1 MITKT
6 TITNPLPSPM
16 ILPFVIIWIGASI
29 LVLYTDMQAVRMPGY
44 YIGATYGRCTGCRAA
59 YLLKNPNLQ
68 VYVYISM
75 NVVIHFVIVVFVII
89 NYN

>member
-1 MITKT
+1 MAKKT
-6 TITNPLPSPM
+6 LN
-16 ILPFVIIWIGASI
+16 FEE
-29 LVLYTDMQAVRMPGY
+29 LYVNTSVENQICSLSACPVNTLS
-44 YIGATYGRCTGCRAA
+44 ATYGAIHVFARDAA
-59 YLLKNPNLQ
+59 LAYMLKNHNLQ